1 MDSGV
6 RDHHMVGERD
16 PSCGYQRHLR
26 SRDGHIGEPGDRAYH
41 CDRGERG
48 TRVVGPRSGNPRDN
62 PRRDW
67 GGRFRGG
74 IDRVEAEE
82 AGTTTLGRADM
93 TARPCRPPDQLTF
106 ANVSG
111 WTTRREHF
119 TP

>member
-26 SRDGHIGEPGDRAYH
+26 SRDGHIGEPGDRAHH

-48 TRVVGPRSGNPRDN
+48 TRVVAPRSGNPRDN

-74 IDRVEAEE
+74 VCRVGGGGGGATTPRK
-82 AGTTTLGRADM
+82 ARKTAPPGPPPHPPTLAYVFGGTS
-93 TARPCRPPDQLTF
+93 PPGEL
-106 ANVSG
+106 
-111 WTTRREHF
+111 
-119 TP
+119 